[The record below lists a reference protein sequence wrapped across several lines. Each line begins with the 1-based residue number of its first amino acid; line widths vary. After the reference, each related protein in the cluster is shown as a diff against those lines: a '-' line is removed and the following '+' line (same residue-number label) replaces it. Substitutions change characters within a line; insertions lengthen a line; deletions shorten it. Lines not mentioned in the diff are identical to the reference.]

1 MRDMLSNV
9 FSCCIH
15 IEEQKHDLEIVL
27 GAFYAERLAQIAFET
42 SQERPG
48 ETAENVLSRML
59 DDALRGMDGKSIC
72 EKWLRGDAE

>member
-1 MRDMLSNV
+1 MRDMLNNV

-27 GAFYAERLAQIAFET
+27 GAFYAERLVQIAFEA
-42 SQERPG
+42 SQEWPG

-72 EKWLRGDAE
+72 EKWLGDDA